1 MDRKACCDA
10 EIVECINRII
20 EKDNDKLYDKLKKMG
35 IAFAA
40 MTVRQISL
48 LEKRIATAMKKWHK
62 SEKTSL
68 LNSESLFSFLSSHT
82 TESEADAELV
92 QAVSQAVDETC
103 GDVLQA
109 SADQYIRQTD
119 AELSVTEISVPTA
132 AAVSEASVQAGTS
145 VLRHV
150 TDEISNIIQEAI
162 NNGDSVDDA
171 AKRIFDDRL
180 RDEYY
185 EARRVAQT
193 EMMRTHA
200 YAKYEALQQSPVV
213 NAKRWRHTGAKGAA
227 SRENHINISGQTV
240 PKDQPFTLTG
250 RDGATYHPMLPHDT
264 ALPAAEAINCHC
276 ILEAVIDKDLK
287 SLPPEQKAQMQRD
300 NIRMLNEN
308 YAEKSGKHKQIA
320 GISTNKLDYSNKI
333 VVPAPSDDN
342 SQFYKPAIMND
353 DDTISL
359 YRTNHGESVGIEAKR
374 LIGIKHNVYLSTQ
387 AKIKPK
393 ALHEI
398 ETRATKVYEMLGVSN
413 DNSLPK
419 ICIVGEKEMLSNA
432 SAAYNAIDNVLYL
445 NEKYDKIEKAIE
457 YKKQMACSN
466 NPLSTMLHETF
477 HWKDAQEYI
486 VKNGSITSLAKLN
499 EYENLICKKK
509 LDDLA
514 KTGYNIFNISDYAT
528 DMYHPAN
535 AKYYET
541 YTEYRVKKLLEG

>member
-10 EIVECINRII
+10 EIIERINRII

-92 QAVSQAVDETC
+92 QAVSQAVEETC
-103 GDVLQA
+103 GDVLRA

-119 AELSVTEISVPTA
+119 AELSVTEISAPTA

-171 AKRIFDDRL
+171 AKRIFDGRL

-200 YAKYEALQQSPVV
+200 YAKYEALRQSPVV

-227 SRENHINISGQTV
+227 SRENHVNISGQTV

-320 GISTNKLDYSNKI
+320 GLP
-333 VVPAPSDDN
+333 VDN
-342 SQFYKPAIMND
+342 QENGGIMNV
-353 DDTISL
+353 
-359 YRTNHGESVGIEAKR
+359 ESEVMHRKARAGYIEPM
-374 LIGIKHNVYLSTQ
+374 
-387 AKIKPK
+387 PK
-393 ALHEI
+393 KQLH
-398 ETRATKVYEMLGVSN
+398 
-413 DNSLPK
+413 
-419 ICIVGEKEMLSNA
+419 
-432 SAAYNAIDNVLYL
+432 
-445 NEKYDKIEKAIE
+445 KIEKAFKVQGGLIQYNEETDAYLKSKNAEAITYNEKTILLKQNPGRASVFEELIHATQYRNGENDGSYVSRLNCEIE
-457 YKKQMACSN
+457 
-466 NPLSTMLHETF
+466 
-477 HWKDAQEYI
+477 AQ
-486 VKNGSITSLAKLN
+486 
-499 EYENLICKKK
+499 
-509 LDDLA
+509 
-514 KTGYNIFNISDYAT
+514 
-528 DMYHPAN
+528 
-535 AKYYET
+535 
-541 YTEYRVKKLLEG
+541 KKLLRNSKAYKLTEAEVKQTKIALQKYESELKAYNEKGGD

>member
-10 EIVECINRII
+10 EIIECINRII

-92 QAVSQAVDETC
+92 QAVSQAVEETC

-119 AELSVTEISVPTA
+119 AELSVTEISAPTA

-171 AKRIFDDRL
+171 AKRIFDGRL

-227 SRENHINISGQTV
+227 SRENHVNISGQTV

-320 GISTNKLDYSNKI
+320 GLPVDNQENGGIMRMGKTKSPVQKPPDFSEYEVKEDFEAVERVKQRMIYELGIKEKDIELGNLKNADVLEPFVNRMIKIQNDTEFKLPNLSVVDIIDGDELCIAGYKPLENRFYVSSKYFNSKQALETTLKNWAKEGIVPKQCSSVSYLAEHEAAHMRIPDDLLENNEAYKLHKERKLTNKNDSDIYEYFADAAAIYRINNNTLDTSIIKAVDYLKKGGVKI
-333 VVPAPSDDN
+333 
-342 SQFYKPAIMND
+342 
-353 DDTISL
+353 
-359 YRTNHGESVGIEAKR
+359 
-374 LIGIKHNVYLSTQ
+374 
-387 AKIKPK
+387 
-393 ALHEI
+393 
-398 ETRATKVYEMLGVSN
+398 
-413 DNSLPK
+413 
-419 ICIVGEKEMLSNA
+419 
-432 SAAYNAIDNVLYL
+432 
-445 NEKYDKIEKAIE
+445 
-457 YKKQMACSN
+457 
-466 NPLSTMLHETF
+466 
-477 HWKDAQEYI
+477 
-486 VKNGSITSLAKLN
+486 
-499 EYENLICKKK
+499 
-509 LDDLA
+509 
-514 KTGYNIFNISDYAT
+514 
-528 DMYHPAN
+528 
-535 AKYYET
+535 
-541 YTEYRVKKLLEG
+541 

>member
-10 EIVECINRII
+10 EIIECINRII

-92 QAVSQAVDETC
+92 QAVSQAVEETC

-119 AELSVTEISVPTA
+119 AELSVTEISAPTA

-227 SRENHINISGQTV
+227 SRENHVNISGQTV

-276 ILEAVIDKDLK
+276 ILEAVIDKDLR

-308 YAEKSGKHKQIA
+308 YAEKSGKYKQIA
-320 GISTNKLDYSNKI
+320 GLP
-333 VVPAPSDDN
+333 VDN
-342 SQFYKPAIMND
+342 QENGGIMNVE
-353 DDTISL
+353 SEAM
-359 YRTNHGESVGIEAKR
+359 YRKARAGYIEPM
-374 LIGIKHNVYLSTQ
+374 
-387 AKIKPK
+387 PK
-393 ALHEI
+393 KQLH
-398 ETRATKVYEMLGVSN
+398 
-413 DNSLPK
+413 
-419 ICIVGEKEMLSNA
+419 
-432 SAAYNAIDNVLYL
+432 
-445 NEKYDKIEKAIE
+445 KIEKAFKVQGGLIQYNEETDAYLKSKNAEAITYNEKTILLKQNPGRASVFEELIHATQYRNGENDGSYVSRLNCEIE
-457 YKKQMACSN
+457 
-466 NPLSTMLHETF
+466 
-477 HWKDAQEYI
+477 AQ
-486 VKNGSITSLAKLN
+486 
-499 EYENLICKKK
+499 
-509 LDDLA
+509 
-514 KTGYNIFNISDYAT
+514 
-528 DMYHPAN
+528 
-535 AKYYET
+535 
-541 YTEYRVKKLLEG
+541 KKLLRNSKAYKLTEAEVKQTKIALQKYESELKAYNEKGGD